1 MWDCVIVHVWQ
12 AQISHLI
19 SIKGEGGLRFSSVQF
34 KMEFELHNAG
44 RDLFKVDITQV
55 EVENTSNY
63 LALLNFNVPADRPD
77 IDTCLLNI
85 VGFLERHFPVPLP
98 RFSYQVTAS
107 YFLQKPDTGEERVW
121 TGSFIAG
128 NDQNCSLSGP
138 QFLLYERNSF
148 LRVVRQSIE
157 PNNVLE
163 CLLWRESDTEW
174 QFSSVSSYIISF
186 QTRLNVCHPF
196 FGRFGIMPSGPRR
209 QRRHH
214 TVVDPH

>member
-1 MWDCVIVHVWQ
+1 VWDCVIVHVWQ

-44 RDLFKVDITQV
+44 RDLFKVDITQI
-55 EVENTSNY
+55 EVEDSYNY

-107 YFLQKPDTGEERVW
+107 YFLQKPDTGEGRVW
-121 TGSFIAG
+121 TGSFLAG
-128 NDQNCSLSGP
+128 SDQNCSLSGP
-138 QFLLYERNSF
+138 LFLLYERDSF

-157 PNNVLE
+157 PNNVTD
-163 CLLWRESDTEW
+163 CLLWTNSDTEW
-174 QFSSVSSYIISF
+174 QFSSVLSYIISF

>member
-44 RDLFKVDITQV
+44 RDLFKVDITQI
-55 EVENTSNY
+55 EVEDSYNY

-107 YFLQKPDTGEERVW
+107 YFLQKPDTGEGRVW
-121 TGSFIAG
+121 TGSFLAG
-128 NDQNCSLSGP
+128 SDQNCSLSGP
-138 QFLLYERNSF
+138 LFLLYERDSF

-157 PNNVLE
+157 PNNVTD
-163 CLLWRESDTEW
+163 CLLWTNSDTEW
-174 QFSSVSSYIISF
+174 QFSSVLSYIISF

-209 QRRHH
+209 QRQHH
-214 TVVDPH
+214 TVVNPH

>member
-1 MWDCVIVHVWQ
+1 MRIE
-12 AQISHLI
+12 S
-19 SIKGEGGLRFSSVQF
+19 FQF
-34 KMEFELHNAG
+34 CNTVTMEFELHNAG
-44 RDLFKVDITQV
+44 RDLFKVDITQI

-186 QTRLNVCHPF
+186 QTRLNVAHPF
-196 FGRFGIMPSGPRR
+196 FQRFGILPSARGRR
-209 QRRHH
+209 ERRHH

>member
-1 MWDCVIVHVWQ
+1 VWDCVIVHVWQ

-44 RDLFKVDITQV
+44 RDLFKVDITQI
-55 EVENTSNY
+55 EVEDSYNY

-107 YFLQKPDTGEERVW
+107 YFLQKPDTGEGRVW
-121 TGSFIAG
+121 TGSFLAG
-128 NDQNCSLSGP
+128 SDQNCSLSGP
-138 QFLLYERNSF
+138 LFLLYERDSF

-157 PNNVLE
+157 PNNVTD
-163 CLLWRESDTEW
+163 CLLWTNSDTEW
-174 QFSSVSSYIISF
+174 QFSSVLSYIISF

-209 QRRHH
+209 QRQHH
-214 TVVDPH
+214 TVVNPH